1 MRTIGSILT
10 IAMIAAGAG
19 SSVAAEVTVDRID
32 FYRTPLVCPA
42 APEIGC
48 GSRTKP
54 LLIELEKNGAVES
67 AWLDRAGNHIAI
79 VWKDGSLSRKQRTK
93 AIKEPFAQNAIPIDL
108 VAEAAENAQLLADF
122 NDGGRWYRGA
132 EVDALS
138 KEEAGVI
145 ASNVVGQLV
154 DAKLLEPAK
163 AEDMRKELV
172 AYFEVELVK
181 LRTRD
186 ELFSE
191 EVQAPWR
198 AGMQAIGEKYVG
210 VGKMPEVQIR
220 SSKVKGCETDGKK
233 DCCKGKGKSTTCEH

>member
-32 FYRTPLVCPA
+32 FYRTPLVCGA

-48 GSRTKP
+48 GSRAKP

-79 VWKDGSLSRKQRTK
+79 VWKVAGLNRKQRTK
-93 AIKEPFAQNAIPIDL
+93 AIKGSFAQNDIPIDV
-108 VAEAAENAQLLADF
+108 VADTGERARLFTDF
-122 NDGGRWYRGA
+122 TGGGRWYRGA
-132 EVDALS
+132 DVDALS
-138 KEEAGVI
+138 REEAGVI
-145 ASNVVGQLV
+145 AGNVVGQLL

-163 AEDMRKELV
+163 AEDLRKELV

-181 LRTRD
+181 LRSRD

-191 EVQAPWR
+191 EVQGR
-198 AGMQAIGEKYVG
+198 FRSGIQAIGEKYVG
-210 VGKMPEVQIR
+210 AGRMPELQMR
-220 SSKVKGCETDGKK
+220 SSKVKGCEADGKK
-233 DCCKGKGKSTTCEH
+233 DCCKGKASSCNH